1 MTTTAI
7 LLALIGPAVGLAA
20 LTYTVTVR
28 VRDRRD
34 KQTKEEDDRREKQ
47 EREERER
54 SDAARKRLEDL
65 IWRAASAPNFVV
77 LKSIESAAEQQKF
90 CDSDAGLLKLLGLA
104 CSSRRLIL
112 TAELAQTELDRGVD
126 KVTNLQP
133 MGRDG
138 ASIVA
143 AANANANAEAWIA
156 SFKQGLGEMQHFAR
170 TTDASVYS
178 PQPPAATTNSDP
190 QLRHETDQP

>member
-1 MTTTAI
+1 MTTIAI
-7 LLALIGPAVGLAA
+7 LLALIGPVVGLAA

-28 VRDRRD
+28 VRDRRE
-34 KQTKEEDDRREKQ
+34 KQQREED
-47 EREERER
+47 ERG
-54 SDAARKRLEDL
+54 DAARKRLEDL

-77 LKSIESAAEQQKF
+77 LKSIESVVEQEKF
-90 CDSDAGLLKLLGLA
+90 CDSEVELLKLLGLA
-104 CSSRRLIL
+104 CSSRRLVL
-112 TAELAQTELDRGVD
+112 AAELAQTELDRGVV

-156 SFKQGLGEMQHFAR
+156 SFKQALGEMQHFAR

-178 PQPPAATTNSDP
+178 PQPPAETTNSDP
-190 QLRHETDQP
+190 QFRHETDQP